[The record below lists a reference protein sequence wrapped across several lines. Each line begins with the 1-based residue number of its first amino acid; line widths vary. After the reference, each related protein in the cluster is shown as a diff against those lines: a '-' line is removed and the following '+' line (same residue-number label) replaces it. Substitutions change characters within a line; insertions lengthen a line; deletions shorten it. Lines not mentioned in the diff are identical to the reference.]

1 MLVIVVSIMVM
12 GALLILVRIRSAISC
27 AVEVDSL
34 MFTAIVST
42 ITLILLLDEAS
53 LLHEFLVSLLNS
65 TIMSVLLHF
74 EALFIIPNIILL
86 FAMTILLLGFGK
98 VIIIVLVVLILIL
111 IVVFIILIIII
122 RVFILLSVTMFI

>member
-1 MLVIVVSIMVM
+1 MVM
-12 GALLILVRIRSAISC
+12 GALLILVRIRSAIGS
-27 AVEVDSL
+27 AIEVYSL
-34 MFTAIVST
+34 MFTAIVFT

-65 TIMSVLLHF
+65 TIMSVLFHLK
-74 EALFIIPNIILL
+74 ALSIIPNIILL